1 MFRHA
6 CAAVLLLAIAHVA
19 LAEPPADKL
28 PPGAIA
34 RLGSY
39 RFYHGGFIKRVAIS
53 PDGKFIATA
62 GSDGTSPKNKVCLWD
77 AASGE
82 QRWSA
87 SFDGDLTYLSTALF
101 SPDGKMLAI
110 GENKSILLFDAAS
123 GQPMR
128 TIEAGS
134 FVHDLIFSSDSRQL
148 IEVRSHYDGGV
159 KWFDVRTGKMIR
171 ERTPWPNG
179 KPGNA
184 PPGKQE
190 HLGEIAFSSDQ
201 TIIACAM
208 HYVVDEKDRD
218 REWDQAPGPII
229 FIDAESGKVLHK
241 VSFERKYRSLIFS
254 PKGHTLL
261 AAGLDGAWL
270 INADDG
276 KMIADFSASL
286 EELEGAAFAPDGKSV
301 LLSDKKGTHLFNSA
315 DGKKISSIPK
325 LTHALG
331 LFVSPDGGK
340 VACWR
345 WSNLGAPVSNIGV
358 ADIRTGEMLWD
369 RDFMFPID
377 SGPDIVPRFLPDGKT
392 MAIIA
397 DEAWVN
403 LFDTATGKER
413 LPERG
418 LQSPVANLAFQ
429 DKGQQINVST
439 ANGLVMWNAATN
451 KVERRAA
458 VNWFSVEKQIENG
471 EIKVEGHVRDDAT
484 CLLVRDKSDAVF
496 ILDLQTGKK
505 LPTALTLPK
514 PPKEIVNFQLSAG
527 GKYVAL
533 TIWPIDDECIE
544 ILEVASSRLVRRITG
559 FASHDSMQF
568 SPDGTQ
574 FAYVDEKQSLVV
586 IEVSTGALV
595 SRIPNVVPGHDNVP
609 KTLLFSPDQRSI
621 VVPPQNSWSGGSELR
636 QVRFYALPS
645 GVETG
650 RIQLAV
656 SDKAFH
662 SRYLRLSADGRLA
675 TGTIDGENEVLIWE
689 TASSQYYYR
698 FAGHRSQPTAVAL
711 SPNGRTLASGGYDG
725 AVFVWDLAFPL
736 SEHRAKTKS
745 KGRDLTALWADL
757 AGADVPKAWA
767 AIADLA
773 EAPGALAFLKEKL
786 LPVRVIGWKEIR
798 ARVEKLSS
806 ASYEER
812 EQATRELAAFGEG
825 AQAQLENELKFEYP
839 PEARRRVQ
847 ALLDSLHN
855 PNLSGDRLRQ
865 WRAVAVLERIG
876 TPDAVKLLGSL
887 AVDLPETRLTI
898 AVKDAVG
905 RLRETEGKPR
915 R

>member
-1 MFRHA
+1 M
-6 CAAVLLLAIAHVA
+6 AV
-19 LAEPPADKL
+19 
-28 PPGAIA
+28 
-34 RLGSY
+34 
-39 RFYHGGFIKRVAIS
+39 S
-53 PDGKFIATA
+53 PDGKYIATA
-62 GSDGTSPKNKVCLWD
+62 GSDCILPKNKVCLWD
-77 AASGE
+77 AANGE
-82 QRWSA
+82 LRWSA

-101 SPDGKMLAI
+101 SPNGRVLAI
-110 GENKSILLFDAAS
+110 GENSSILLFDVAS

-128 TIEAGS
+128 TIEAGN

-148 IEVRSHYDGGV
+148 IDVRSHYDGGV
-159 KWFDVRTGKMIR
+159 RWFDVASGKIIR
-171 ERTPWPNG
+171 ERTPRPNG
-179 KPGNA
+179 KPADA
-184 PPGKQE
+184 PLGKKE
-190 HLGEIAFSSDQ
+190 HLGEIALSSDQ
-201 TIIACAM
+201 TIIAFGM

-218 REWDQAPGPII
+218 RDWDEAPGPII
-229 FIDAESGKVLHK
+229 LMRAESGIVLHK
-241 VSFERKYRSLIFS
+241 VSFEQKYRGLAFS
-254 PKGHTLL
+254 PKTHKLL
-261 AAGLDGAWL
+261 ATGPDGAWL
-270 INADDG
+270 IDSDDG
-276 KMIADFSASL
+276 KVITDLSKSL
-286 EELEGAAFAPDGKSV
+286 VEPEGAAFSPDGKSV
-301 LLSDKKGTHLFNSA
+301 LISDKKGTQLFNSA

-331 LFVSPDGGK
+331 LFVSPDGGQ

-392 MAIIA
+392 VAIIA

-429 DKGQQINVST
+429 DSGQQIKVNT
-439 ANGLVMWNAATN
+439 ANGVVMWNVATN
-451 KVERRAA
+451 KVEKHAA
-458 VNWFSVEKQIENG
+458 IDLSSIEEQIEKE
-471 EIKVEGHVRDDAT
+471 EIKVEKGGRVDT
-484 CLLVRDKSDAVF
+484 TSLLAQDKSGTAF
-496 ILDLQTGKK
+496 ILDLETGKK
-505 LPTALTLPK
+505 LRTALKLPK
-514 PPKEIVNFQLSAG
+514 PPKEIVNFQLSPG

-533 TIWPIDDECIE
+533 TVWPIKDQCIE

-559 FASHDSMQF
+559 LASYDNMQF
-568 SPDGTQ
+568 SPDGSR

-586 IEVSTGALV
+586 IEVSTGVVV
-595 SRIPNVVPGHDNVP
+595 SRIPKVVPEHDNVP
-609 KTLLFSPDQRSI
+609 QTLLFSPDQRSI
-621 VVPPQNSWSGGSELR
+621 VVPPQNKWSGSSELR

-662 SRYLRLSADGRLA
+662 SHYLKFSPDGRLA
-675 TGTIDGENEVLIWE
+675 AGTIDGENEVLIWE

-698 FAGHRSQPTAVAL
+698 FAGHRSQPTAVAF
-711 SPNGRTLASGGYDG
+711 SPDGRTLASGGYDG
-725 AVFVWDLAFPL
+725 AVLVWDLAFPL
-736 SEHRAKTKS
+736 SQHRAKTKS
-745 KGRDLTALWADL
+745 QGRDLAALWADL
-757 AGADVPKAWA
+757 AGADVPNAWA

-786 LPVRVIGWKEIR
+786 LPVRTIPWTEIR

-876 TPDAVKLLGSL
+876 TPEAIKLLESL

-898 AVKDAVG
+898 AAKDALA
-905 RLRETEGKPR
+905 RLRSR
-915 R
+915 